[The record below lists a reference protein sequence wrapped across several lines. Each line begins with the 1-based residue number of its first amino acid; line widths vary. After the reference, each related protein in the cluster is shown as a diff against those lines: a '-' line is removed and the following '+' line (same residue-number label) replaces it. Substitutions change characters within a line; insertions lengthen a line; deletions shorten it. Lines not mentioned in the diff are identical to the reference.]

1 MRTRHLLLLLT
12 LCLAA
17 LGGLQAQQ
25 ISLDQARQTAEQ
37 FMRQRTGLR
46 AHVPLQLLFT
56 VNDTTQ
62 LDVTAHL
69 RTSHSD
75 DALLYAFSQGDE
87 EYVSRK

>member
-12 LCLAA
+12 LCLAV
-17 LGGLQAQQ
+17 GGLQAQQ

-75 DALLYAFSQGDE
+75 DALL
-87 EYVSRK
+87 